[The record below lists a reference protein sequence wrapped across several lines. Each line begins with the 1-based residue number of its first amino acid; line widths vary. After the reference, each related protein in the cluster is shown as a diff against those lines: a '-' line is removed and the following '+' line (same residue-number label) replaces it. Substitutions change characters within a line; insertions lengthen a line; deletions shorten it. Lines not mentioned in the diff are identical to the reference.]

1 MAAVCAG
8 LRHKFSRREKT
19 LFFIITFLGMGFAVG
34 GMLIGWTPRTDMV
47 ISGIQGR
54 YFLPFFIPM
63 MFVLS
68 PVSIRVKDVEMLGR
82 KVVMAAA
89 LLEMT
94 AIMTYLDVLGR

>member
-1 MAAVCAG
+1 MVFALRG
-8 LRHKFSRREKT
+8 LLLGWRH
-19 LFFIITFLGMGFAVG
+19 
-34 GMLIGWTPRTDMV
+34 RTEEV
-47 ISGIQGR
+47 ISGIQER
-54 YFLPFFIPM
+54 YYPSSFILM